1 MSFDK
6 TKFEA
11 FVASIGLKNFNAEE
25 LLVGRYRKD
34 NGPPPIGMWHNI
46 VPTVVVLDALR
57 DEFGASIKIISGYRT
72 EAYNDPAK
80 NKGRAPLSQHQAFTA
95 IDFQVSG
102 VKPEAVKAR
111 LREWENHRWF
121 YSALSF
127 ERKAVR
133 ISKGNI
139 PFGELPRKWGAGPL
153 GCWFT
158 FRGYVKA
165 YGLSF
170 THLDTRGIT
179 GASPGE

>member
-11 FVASIGLKNFNAEE
+11 FVASIGLKNFNADE

-34 NGPPPIGMWHNI
+34 NGPPPITMWHNI
-46 VPTVVVLDALR
+46 VPTIVVLDALR
-57 DEFGASIKIISGYRT
+57 DELGASITLISGYRT
-72 EAYNDPAK
+72 EAYNDPEK

-95 IDFQVSG
+95 LDFKVSG
-102 VKPEAVKAR
+102 VKPETVKAK
-111 LREWENHRWF
+111 LRAWENDRWF
-121 YSALSF
+121 YSALAF

-139 PFGELPRKWGAGPL
+139 PFGELPRKWSAGVF

-165 YGLSF
+165 YDLSF

-179 GASPGE
+179 GSTPGE